1 MRKFSIVTTKPKL
14 KDLAQHFTPQYAT
27 QWKEIGTL
35 LNLPSEELNIIEH
48 NNFFKTKKCCNAM
61 WNKWLEVDTTASW
74 EKLITVIK
82 SPAVSSGRLQGIDND
97 S

>member
-1 MRKFSIVTTKPKL
+1 MTTKPKL
-14 KDLAQHFTPQYAT
+14 KDLYQYITPKYAT

-35 LNLPSEELNIIEH
+35 LDLPIEELNIIEH
-48 NNFFKTKKCCNAM
+48 DNNFKAKKCCNSM
-61 WNKWLEVDTTASW
+61 WNKWLEVDTTVSW
-74 EKLITVIK
+74 GKLITVIK